1 MAIKTINQD
10 APEISDVEW
19 SVGGAGD
26 RVKERRQSEGEK
38 TKRQGHY
45 LVRILAWDAGDG
57 ELGCTH
63 FL

>member
-26 RVKERRQSEGEK
+26 RVKERATE
-38 TKRQGHY
+38 
-45 LVRILAWDAGDG
+45 
-57 ELGCTH
+57 
-63 FL
+63 